1 MKELLLSHIAA
12 LAAGILLD
20 WIIGD
25 PHRLPHP
32 IRAIGYLI
40 ALLEAGLLG
49 DPTDRRRQRDP
60 DRERRL
66 GSLLWILVLLAVALV
81 TLGLLAAAWRLHPLA
96 FFLTDMILSCYILAA
111 GSLCRESLKVVRVLQ
126 EDGLEAARA
135 ALAMI
140 VGRDTAE
147 LSRAEVLKAAVE
159 TVAEN
164 TSDGVTAPLL
174 FTALGGP
181 VLGFVYKAVNTM
193 DSMLGYRNE
202 RYEHFGRTAARMDD
216 RFNYLPARISALLMI
231 LAAFL
236 AGLFSDSFDGKRAF
250 RIWRRDRRC
259 HLSPNSA
266 QTESACA
273 GALGLRLGGTHLYG
287 GRPVEKPAI
296 GDRVREVAEAD
307 VARANVLMAVT
318 ELLLAGSLAGIGL
331 LLASR
336 L

>member
-1 MKELLLSHIAA
+1 M
-12 LAAGILLD
+12 
-20 WIIGD
+20 
-25 PHRLPHP
+25 
-32 IRAIGYLI
+32 
-40 ALLEAGLLG
+40 
-49 DPTDRRRQRDP
+49 
-60 DRERRL
+60 
-66 GSLLWILVLLAVALV
+66 
-81 TLGLLAAAWRLHPLA
+81 
-96 FFLTDMILSCYILAA
+96 
-111 GSLCRESLKVVRVLQ
+111 
-126 EDGLEAARA
+126 
-135 ALAMI
+135 
-140 VGRDTAE
+140 
-147 LSRAEVLKAAVE
+147 E